1 MRYLGG
7 EYSDERAG
15 SMVSTRLAVLLF
27 CAMFTTLDGFAQSQD
42 GTMASPV
49 TLPNGNT
56 PPGEIRNTGH
66 HGNDFLWTMFTPGG
80 RMVSESLRDGSRR
93 IVFKWWRSV
102 AGSLTVTRLDAPAPS
117 IHGRIDSFRGAAF
130 EASAINFPTSGCWE
144 IAARIGNNSL
154 RFVVELV
161 E

>member
-1 MRYLGG
+1 
-7 EYSDERAG
+7 
-15 SMVSTRLAVLLF
+15 MVFTKLAVLLS
-27 CAMFTTLDGFAQSQD
+27 CAMFTILPGFAQSQD
-42 GTMASPV
+42 GKMACPV

-56 PPGEIRNTGH
+56 PPGELRNTGH
-66 HGNDFLWTMFTPGG
+66 HGNGFLWTTFTPGG

-93 IVFKWWRSV
+93 IVFRWWRNI
-102 AGSLTVTRLDAPAPS
+102 AGDLTVTAQRLDAPAPS
-117 IHGRIDSFRGAAF
+117 IHGRIEGVRGAPF
-130 EASAINFPTSGCWE
+130 EASVINFPTSGCWE